1 MYISKLHI
9 YIHSINLLYIYILIY
24 WCRSVYNRSS
34 CIDKLWRHL
43 HVTIS
48 VQVSMRW
55 SCPFGVIKGCD
66 DFKLHYRRFHGRQL
80 KVCLFGAKNVSNH
93 GKKLNVFFTN
103 LQAISGLLGLLM
115 YEGDSFGDFFL
126 KMTEFLISKL
136 NFRDVKHTSSKP
148 SGTHLLTALC
158 FPKTKDETKNYKKNP
173 PLRSFSTSS
182 SVIFFQFPRCFC
194 RWNSYPQQH
203 LGSWWLQP
211 TSQGVRDIWNQQLA
225 GRYSVGPVSEC
236 M

>member
-1 MYISKLHI
+1 MY
-9 YIHSINLLYIYILIY
+9 
-24 WCRSVYNRSS
+24 RSS

-115 YEGDSFGDFFL
+115 YEGDSFWDFFL

-158 FPKTKDETKNYKKNP
+158 FPKTKDETKNYKKIPLFEVSQLHHLSFFSNFRGVSADETLILNNIWVVDGCNP
-173 PLRSFSTSS
+173 P
-182 SVIFFQFPRCFC
+182 PK
-194 RWNSYPQQH
+194 
-203 LGSWWLQP
+203 G
-211 TSQGVRDIWNQQLA
+211 
-225 GRYSVGPVSEC
+225 
-236 M
+236 

>member
-1 MYISKLHI
+1 MYIFKLHI
-9 YIHSINLLYIYILIY
+9 YIHSIHLLYIYILIY
-24 WCRSVYNRSS
+24 RCRSVYRSS

-115 YEGDSFGDFFL
+115 YEGDSFWDFFL

-136 NFRDVKHTSSKP
+136 NFRDVKKNLLQTFRDTFTYGTVFPENQRRDQKLQKKSPSSKFLNFIICHFFP
-148 SGTHLLTALC
+148 ISEVFLQMKLLSSTTSG
-158 FPKTKDETKNYKKNP
+158 
-173 PLRSFSTSS
+173 
-182 SVIFFQFPRCFC
+182 
-194 RWNSYPQQH
+194 
-203 LGSWWLQP
+203 
-211 TSQGVRDIWNQQLA
+211 
-225 GRYSVGPVSEC
+225 
-236 M
+236 